1 MPVFTITY
9 RKSAARQLQKMQTKK
24 AASIRATMQR
34 IAAKPEGKHANL
46 KPLTDVKNGY
56 RLRVGGWR
64 VSYVIGR
71 AAETLE
77 VFEIAPRGGAY
88 R

>member
-1 MPVFTITY
+1 MFTITY
-9 RKSAARQLQKMQTKK
+9 RKSTVRRLQKMQPKK
-24 AASIRATMQR
+24 AASIRATMHR
-34 IAAKPEGKHANL
+34 IAARPEGKHANL
-46 KPLTDVKNGY
+46 KPRTDIENGY

-64 VSYVIGR
+64 ISYVIDR

-77 VFEIAPRGGAY
+77 VFEIEPRGGAY